1 MTAGVHSVRNR
12 RQPDRLIDRERG
24 DLQFRAAHRVAP
36 MTEVLPFEDAP
47 AAYERMMSGHIRFR
61 VVRDTQ
67 IQ

>member
-12 RQPDRLIDRERG
+12 RQPDGSSIQD
-24 DLQFRAAHRVAP
+24 DANLQFSAAHRVVP
-36 MTEVLPFEDAP
+36 RTEVLPFDDSP
-47 AAYERMMSGHIRFR
+47 ATYERMMSGHMRFR